1 MISTHEVIDAEQR
14 EIIISNGSRF
24 NALKHGLTAATLV
37 LPGEDPAALQAKIDF
52 YKVGAGTTNELE
64 EEMAERAA
72 VAAWRH
78 DRAIRHEI
86 AQLNRDNLAK
96 AAAAQLKKKLETEAL
111 GQRLLFDRRGPI
123 ELYPSR
129 DHDRQQDRTSWI
141 DDPNDPDHPRK
152 IVDAME
158 ATLSGC
164 QWLRARFGELR
175 DRLDEGLSI
184 QSHEKLK
191 MIRLMGRQP
200 INALSVPDVAR
211 VFLACHALEPQYSY
225 AFQEL
230 RCEIHEDQFKSHKRK
245 LERWNKLGI
254 TPESPTAAR
263 EELLAII
270 DKAIE
275 RLRMLEADHQAD
287 PLSRPENT
295 VAGHDE
301 AKARGQLD
309 RHLEI
314 CDRAIHRNLQ
324 GIKKLRANE
333 AEGWGRTRQDRERRR
348 EEERRRGPV
357 DDRLVID
364 EHGTVRPADRY
375 EGNLEEGLARYKAMC
390 ERGNRNRMEDSL
402 RKEVCA
408 VDVIPD
414 FARWKPPVE
423 DLGVG
428 GDGNGGAG
436 VTQVHVEKGGQS
448 NGQNEIGKG
457 PNTKGPREG
466 FDAETAVLVSRE
478 RGEIAALP
486 DLGRSER
493 EADITNAGRQ
503 EGVGRELVAVTQV
516 LTEDGGQS
524 NAQNEIASG
533 PRSAVSGPGPE
544 TPGRRRQLL
553 EEGAGGSE
561 DGGEPSGAARSS
573 RTATRTDQAD
583 RSRRL
588 LKWEIKQ
595 RRKEMARS
603 ELKRRRGGPQMP
615 TDKVPLK
622 DLLDN
627 VSWLMPNSVKV
638 LRDHLGPRS
647 T

>member
-1 MISTHEVIDAEQR
+1 MMSTHDLIDAEER
-14 EIIISNGSRF
+14 ETTNGNGSRF
-24 NALKHGLTAATLV
+24 NALKHGLTATTLV
-37 LPGEDPAALQAKIDF
+37 LPGEDPAALQAKIDL
-52 YKVGAGTTNELE
+52 YKEGAGTTNEVE

-78 DRAIRHEI
+78 DRAIRDEI

-96 AAAAQLKKKLETEAL
+96 AAADQLKRKLETEAL

-152 IVDAME
+152 LVGAME

-164 QWLRARFGELR
+164 QWLAASWRELR
-175 DRLDEGLSI
+175 DRLDEGLSL
-184 QSHEKLK
+184 QSHEKFK
-191 MIRLMGRQP
+191 MIRLMARQP
-200 INALSVPDVAR
+200 INAVSVRDVAR
-211 VFLACHALEPQYSY
+211 VFLACHALEPQFSY

-230 RCEIHEDQFKSHKRK
+230 RCEIHEDQFKTHKRK
-245 LERWNKLGI
+245 LERWNKAGI
-254 TPESPTAAR
+254 TPENPTAAR

-275 RLRMLEADHQAD
+275 RLRMLEAEHQAD
-287 PLSRPENT
+287 QLSRTENR
-295 VAGHDE
+295 VGGHDD

-324 GIKKLRANE
+324 GIKKLRRNE

-348 EEERRRGPV
+348 EEERRGGPV
-357 DDRLVID
+357 DDRLIID

-375 EGNLEEGLARYKAMC
+375 AGNLEEGLARYKAMC
-390 ERGNRNRMEDSL
+390 ERGDRNMAEESL
-402 RKEVCA
+402 RKEICA

-414 FARWKPPVE
+414 FARWKAPAE
-423 DLGVG
+423 DLGVSGRLSVG
-428 GDGNGGAG
+428 GGGQLSPVSSQLLEGGTCEEFDAETAVLASRAPGEIVVEPELGQSERAVEIRNAGRQEGAG
-436 VTQVHVEKGGQS
+436 TELVALTQVLTETGGQS
-448 NGQNEIGKG
+448 NGQNEI
-457 PNTKGPREG
+457 
-466 FDAETAVLVSRE
+466 F
-478 RGEIAALP
+478 
-486 DLGRSER
+486 
-493 EADITNAGRQ
+493 
-503 EGVGRELVAVTQV
+503 
-516 LTEDGGQS
+516 GGQLS
-524 NAQNEIASG
+524 V
-533 PRSAVSGPGPE
+533 VSG
-544 TPGRRRQLL
+544 QLL
-553 EEGAGGSE
+553 EGGTVGRR
-561 DGGEPSGAARSS
+561 DGGDCSRGLEPDRTETGAE
-573 RTATRTDQAD
+573 RTEQ
-583 RSRRL
+583 SRRL

-603 ELKRRRGGPQMP
+603 ELERRRGGTQLP

-622 DLLDN
+622 DVIGD
-627 VSWLMPNSVKV
+627 VGWPMPNSVKV
-638 LRDHLGPRS
+638 RRDLRPRS